1 MFGYISRILYVVTG
15 SKNRLLLM
23 ALVFIAV
30 SLLDTIGIG
39 LIGPFMGLAT
49 APDLIFQKMWLNSLY
64 IHSGLKTPYQ
74 FISLLGFAIL
84 LIFYLKSFLNFR
96 MQEQIFKFSL
106 GQSGKLVERLLKA
119 YLSADYTFH
128 LQRNTSAILQT
139 LVVETSQFSNS
150 VLIPLLVSVSNA
162 AVLFFLLSL
171 LMITSLVGT
180 TAILGVILLAFFISN
195 LFKDRMSRWNQE
207 ATTAQDYIIRT
218 INHSVGGI
226 KETKVIGCESYF
238 EGQIAGLAKTYA
250 MGMGSLLA
258 YGNLPRVLVEAFLI
272 TFLIGFTSIF
282 LSIGQRPEELT
293 AVLSIFAVASIRMFP
308 ATSALLSGIITVRT
322 SKYIVDKIYLDLKE
336 VEGEE
341 KSDGRFL
348 DASPPGKNNWVPQLD
363 RKPMAF
369 STQVVLSQ
377 ISYSYPE
384 ATKPSVQNICL
395 TLKRGQ
401 AIALIGKSGAGKT
414 TLVDVIL
421 GLLRPQAGDLKVD
434 GVSVYDDLRQ
444 WQNLIG
450 YIPQSIFLMDD
461 TLERNIAFGVPDEQ
475 IDAARLLKAIEAAQ
489 LSQLV
494 DELAD
499 GINTQLGERGVRLS
513 GGQRQRI
520 GIARALYHEREI
532 LVLDEATAALDNE
545 TERLVNDSIKA
556 LSGQKTLIIIAH
568 RLTTVK
574 HCDRIYLMEQG
585 KISKEG
591 SYAEIVLGESTVVQ

>member
-1 MFGYISRILYVVTG
+1 
-15 SKNRLLLM
+15 
-23 ALVFIAV
+23 
-30 SLLDTIGIG
+30 
-39 LIGPFMGLAT
+39 
-49 APDLIFQKMWLNSLY
+49 
-64 IHSGLKTPYQ
+64 
-74 FISLLGFAIL
+74 
-84 LIFYLKSFLNFR
+84 
-96 MQEQIFKFSL
+96 
-106 GQSGKLVERLLKA
+106 
-119 YLSADYTFH
+119 
-128 LQRNTSAILQT
+128 
-139 LVVETSQFSNS
+139 
-150 VLIPLLVSVSNA
+150 
-162 AVLFFLLSL
+162 
-171 LMITSLVGT
+171 
-180 TAILGVILLAFFISN
+180 
-195 LFKDRMSRWNQE
+195 
-207 ATTAQDYIIRT
+207 
-218 INHSVGGI
+218 
-226 KETKVIGCESYF
+226 
-238 EGQIAGLAKTYA
+238 
-250 MGMGSLLA
+250 
-258 YGNLPRVLVEAFLI
+258 
-272 TFLIGFTSIF
+272 
-282 LSIGQRPEELT
+282 LSIGQRPQELT

-336 VEGEE
+336 VEGKE
-341 KSDGRFL
+341 KSDRKFS
-348 DASPPGKNNWVPQLD
+348 DVSSPGKNNRAPQLD

-369 STQVVLSQ
+369 LTEVVLSQ

-421 GLLRPQAGDLKVD
+421 GLLRPQAGDLTVD

-475 IDAARLLKAIEAAQ
+475 IDTARLLKAIEAAQ